1 MEEAV
6 EEIMEYVKSMTEE
19 FSYLDQYAMY
29 EDLQERLRTLGE
41 EALKSEYLANEEGA
55 DYE

>member
-1 MEEAV
+1 MEETV
-6 EEIMEYVKSMTEE
+6 EEIMEYIKSATEE
-19 FSYLDQYAMY
+19 FSYLDQYVMY

-41 EALKSEYLANEEGA
+41 ESLKREYMETEEGE

>member
-1 MEEAV
+1 MEETV
-6 EEIMEYVKSMTEE
+6 EEIMECIKSATEE

-41 EALKSEYLANEEGA
+41 EALKREYLANEEG
-55 DYE
+55 DEYE

>member
-1 MEEAV
+1 MEETV
-6 EEIMEYVKSMTEE
+6 EEIMECIKSMTEE
-19 FSYLDQYAMY
+19 FSYLDQYVMY

-41 EALKSEYLANEEGA
+41 ESLKREYMETEEGE